1 MIGGSKDGRAKES
14 RPAENWALIEPFLS
28 ARGIRLEARQRRQV
42 VGFVELLL
50 HWNRRINLVGDAE
63 RIYSRHVLDCLV
75 LASLP
80 RPRGACHVVDI
91 GSGAGLPG
99 LLMAI
104 FYPDWRVV
112 SLERIAKKATFQQV
126 AASELAI
133 GNFQPLRRDVAEFA
147 QSPDGREKFDV
158 ALARAFSGLGTLLQV
173 GAELLRPGGELWAM
187 RGKQAA
193 QEQSRVAG
201 KLLAPFEVR
210 AARHPYR
217 WPELD
222 VGGEVLVY
230 RRRAPRLTG
239 V

>member
-1 MIGGSKDGRAKES
+1 MTGKSRGGRAKAS
-14 RPAENWALIEPFLS
+14 RPAEDWALIEPLLS
-28 ARGIRLEARQRRQV
+28 ARGIRLEARQRQQV
-42 VGFVELLL
+42 VGFVELLA

-63 RIYSRHVLDCLV
+63 RLYSRHVLDCLV

-147 QSPDGREKFDV
+147 QSPDGREKFDL
-158 ALARAFSGLGTLLQV
+158 ALARAFAGLATVLQV
-173 GAELLRPGGELWAM
+173 GAGLLRPGGELWAM

-193 QEQSRVAG
+193 QEQSRVAR
-201 KLLAPFEVR
+201 KILAPFQPEPM
-210 AARHPYR
+210 RHPYR

-239 V
+239 A